1 MSVVTVLD
9 VTTVVGVSEVAVI
22 EVAGYEVSVKVVT
35 SVVSMVTVLEG
46 DVGMGVAWVVES
58 VVINVDMGVVFAV
71 KVDTGCVVD
80 TSGEFG
86 STVMVDML
94 LVITGVEVV
103 NVGEY
108 TVFVGVAEDIIG
120 GVEVASVVTN
130 SVDMSLAGVS
140 VVFQVDVA

>member
-46 DVGMGVAWVVES
+46 DVGMGVAWVVEA

-80 TSGEFG
+80 TIGEFG

>member
-1 MSVVTVLD
+1 M
-9 VTTVVGVSEVAVI
+9 
-22 EVAGYEVSVKVVT
+22 SVKVVI

-46 DVGMGVAWVVES
+46 DVGMGVAWVVKC
-58 VVINVDMGVVFAV
+58 VVINVDMGVVFGV

-80 TSGEFG
+80 TGGEFG
-86 STVMVDML
+86 STVTVDMV

-103 NVGEY
+103 DVGES

-120 GVEVASVVTN
+120 GAEVTSVVTN